1 MEGIYSFI
9 SHVNERAA
17 VETYNAILDKAELLS
32 SFPQI
37 ARIEPLLVGA
47 SKQFRA
53 LLVKKLY
60 KVIYYIEGETI
71 YIATVWDCRRNPV
84 ALVTEVEEDGLGTL

>member
-1 MEGIYSFI
+1 MDSIYSFI
-9 SHVNERAA
+9 SNVNERAA
-17 VETYNAILDKAELLS
+17 AETYNAILDKVELLK

-37 ARIEPLLVGA
+37 ARIEPLLAGFQ
-47 SKQFRA
+47 KQFRA

-71 YIATVWDCRRNPV
+71 YIATVWDCRQNPQT
-84 ALVTEVEEDGLGTL
+84 LITELKNL